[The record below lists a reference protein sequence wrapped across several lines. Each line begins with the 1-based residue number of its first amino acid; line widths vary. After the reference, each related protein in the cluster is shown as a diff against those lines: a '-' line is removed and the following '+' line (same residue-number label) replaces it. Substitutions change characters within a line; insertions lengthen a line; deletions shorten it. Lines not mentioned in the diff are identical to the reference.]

1 MPELPLASTGPQA
14 STGARAPFRHL
25 APVIVVAGGFLLA
38 TLVWAVAG
46 TRLPGGRWFAV
57 HLFTVGVITNLVTAM
72 TFHFSRTLLHS
83 RGDDSRQARL
93 VVLNAGAVSL
103 LVGRAGGWLPLV
115 AVGGSVLIA
124 AVVWLYVDLRRQR
137 KAALAARFAYVVR
150 AYERACSQFFHGAL
164 LGILLGT
171 GVLSGT
177 WYGAGRLAHM
187 HVNVLGW
194 AGVTLLATVVFF
206 GPTMMRARVQ
216 SGADEAARGALRG
229 GTTGLSVAALA
240 LLAGG
245 WQGGP
250 QLLLRLLAAAGLLV
264 YAVAAARVCLPVLR
278 AGVKAV
284 PSAHT
289 WLIQAACVWFVFAA
303 AADAVVVASGRVEL
317 LDAVGVVLLAGVLAQ
332 AILAALSFLGPMALV
347 AGTAAR
353 NAARGTLDVGARA
366 RATALNVGVVALA
379 AAAVAG
385 PVGAWLPALG
395 WGAVGAAVVV
405 QLLLLARVGLR
416 RA

>member
-1 MPELPLASTGPQA
+1 MAERPQA
-14 STGARAPFRHL
+14 STEPTTPGARAPFSHL
-25 APVIVVAGGFLLA
+25 APAIAAAGVFLVA

-46 TRLPGGRWFAV
+46 GSLPGGRWFAV
-57 HLFTVGVITNLVTAM
+57 HLFTLGVVSNLVTAM

-83 RGDDSRQARL
+83 RGADARQGRL
-93 VVLNAGAVSL
+93 ALLNAGAVAL
-103 LVGRAGGWLPLV
+103 LAGRAGGWLPLV
-115 AVGGSVLIA
+115 AIGGSVVSA

-137 KAALAARFAYVVR
+137 KAALEARFAYVVR

-171 GVLSGT
+171 GVLSGS

-216 SGADEAARGALRG
+216 PGADEAARGALRS

-250 QLLLRLLAAAGLLV
+250 QTLLRLLAGAGLVV
-264 YAVAAARVCLPVLR
+264 YAIGAARICLPVLR
-278 AGVKAV
+278 AGTKAV

-289 WLIQAACVWFVFAA
+289 WLIEAACVWFVAAA
-303 AADAVVVASGRVEL
+303 AADAVVVASGRGEL
-317 LDAVGVVLLAGVLAQ
+317 LDAVGAVLLAGVLAQ
-332 AILAALSFLGPMALV
+332 AILAALSYLGPMALV
-347 AGTAAR
+347 AGTTAR
-353 NAARGTLDVGARA
+353 NAARATLDTAARL
-366 RATALNVGVVALA
+366 RATVLNLGVVALA
-379 AAAVAG
+379 TAAAAD
-385 PVGAWLPALG
+385 VGGWLAALG
-395 WGAVGAAVVV
+395 WAALATAVVT
-405 QLLLLARVGLR
+405 QLVLLAWVGVR
-416 RA
+416 RG